1 MRRGKKVE
9 MVFLRN
15 EILSY
20 LASSPHFPLAYG
32 LCSLTPLSIEAKKWK
47 QFHKKIENTLSINHL
62 LIKETLFEAVQ
73 ENIHAFFIHNTF
85 ISNARLKL
93 AKNQANAKQHPEV
106 QLLLLDIYADSSYTL
121 SSRNN
126 GRYSKN

>member
-9 MVFLRN
+9 MVFLEKWDFKLHRF
-15 EILSY
+15 IPSL
-20 LASSPHFPLAYG
+20 PLAYG

-106 QLLLLDIYADSSYTL
+106 QLLLLDIYADSSHTL

>member
-20 LASSPHFPLAYG
+20 LASSPQFPLAYG